1 MGNSRTCTFISF
13 NCKSAKRS
21 VDNIRGLC
29 AFADI
34 IGIQETWLLPND
46 IPFLSTIHED
56 FAYTATS
63 AVDTSAGILRGRPHG
78 GVALLWRKSL
88 FPSASVVEC
97 NNNRICGIQIN
108 VGSKRVVIF
117 SVYMPTDSAENLPI
131 FVECVS
137 TLHAIIE
144 DSEVDA
150 AYLLGDFNAHPN
162 EPFHNEL
169 MNFCGDSQW
178 ICADQEMLGLDSGT
192 YTYVSDS
199 HGCERW
205 LDHCVVTQAAW
216 STISKI
222 YVMYNVYWS
231 DHFPLV
237 IECNLDVTHS
247 KIYNCNV
254 DRSKV
259 FWGDKQPSDI
269 IKYEC
274 KCNDLLK
281 VIDFPTQ
288 LSECADSCCN
298 VSSDNLHREVINKL
312 YSDIICALSSASVL
326 CKNDLQNR
334 KNKHIMGWNKHVGEA
349 HREARFRFQIW
360 VASGKPRSGQLYDS
374 MCVSRK
380 VFKARLKWCQQHQDQ
395 IKLDRL
401 ASYHGKNDFR
411 NFWKSTNRLN
421 YRPGLSVSIENET
434 NPVKIA
440 NLFMNY
446 FSVKSPLS
454 AEPRREVVGSAGS
467 VCTTKITANQVNK
480 AIKNMKRGKSP
491 GHDGLSIEH
500 LQHAGPHLPRV
511 LAMFFSL
518 CISHAYLPP
527 DMIRTVVVPIV
538 KNKTGDI
545 AKLANYRPISL
556 ATVVAKV
563 FDAVLDAQLDRYIQ
577 ISDAQFGFRP
587 KLSTESAILSLKHT
601 VEYYTLR
608 KTPIYACFLDLSK
621 AFDLVNYELL
631 WAKLEEAGV
640 PMDIVHILRSWYLCQ
655 VNVVR
660 WGKDMSEEY
669 RLECGVRQGGRT
681 SPKLFNLY
689 INALIEEL
697 SSIHVGCHISG
708 VCMNNISYADDMVLL
723 SPSPGGLEILL
734 KLCEKYACKHG
745 LRYNAIKS
753 ELMVFKSGTKSP
765 SVVPPLYLNG
775 TPLKRVTCVKYLGH
789 LVNENLRDDA
799 DIDRERRALAI
810 RANMIA
816 HRFRGCTA
824 QVKIT
829 LFRAYCTSLYSCS
842 LWANYSQRSISALRV
857 QFNNAFRVLLRLP
870 RFCSASGMFADAQV
884 DSFSA
889 TIRKRAAA
897 TRRRV
902 LDSSNSILSV
912 IAGRPDSRYMQH
924 WSNLHRSLAPYEM

>member
-13 NCKSAKRS
+13 NCKSVKRS
-21 VDNIRGLC
+21 VDSIRELC

-63 AVDTSAGILRGRPHG
+63 AVDTSAGMLRGRPHG

-144 DSEVDA
+144 DSEVEA
-150 AYLLGDFNAHPN
+150 AYVLGDFNAHPN

-169 MNFCGDSQW
+169 MSLCEDSQW
-178 ICADQEMLGLDSGT
+178 ICADQEMLGLDTGT

-222 YVMYNVYWS
+222 YVMHNVYWS

-281 VIDFPTQ
+281 GIDFPTQ
-288 LSECADSCCN
+288 LSECADSCCY
-298 VSSDNLHREVINKL
+298 VSNDNLHREVINKL

-326 CKNDLQNR
+326 CTSDSQNR

-349 HREARFRFQIW
+349 HREARLRFQTW
-360 VASGKPRSGQLYDS
+360 VASGKPRSGQLYET
-374 MCVSRK
+374 MC
-380 VFKARLKWCQQHQDQ
+380 
-395 IKLDRL
+395 
-401 ASYHGKNDFR
+401 
-411 NFWKSTNRLN
+411 
-421 YRPGLSVSIENET
+421 
-434 NPVKIA
+434 
-440 NLFMNY
+440 
-446 FSVKSPLS
+446 
-454 AEPRREVVGSAGS
+454 
-467 VCTTKITANQVNK
+467 
-480 AIKNMKRGKSP
+480 
-491 GHDGLSIEH
+491 
-500 LQHAGPHLPRV
+500 
-511 LAMFFSL
+511 
-518 CISHAYLPP
+518 
-527 DMIRTVVVPIV
+527 
-538 KNKTGDI
+538 TGDI

-563 FDAVLDAQLDRYIQ
+563 FDAVLDAELDRYIR

-587 KLSTESAILSLKHT
+587 KLSTESAILGLKHT
-601 VEYYTLR
+601 VEYYTQR

-631 WAKLEEAGV
+631 WAKLKKAGV

-660 WGKDMSEEY
+660 WGKEVSEEY

-681 SPKLFNLY
+681 SHKLFNLY

-734 KLCEKYACKHG
+734 KLVG
-745 LRYNAIKS
+745 
-753 ELMVFKSGTKSP
+753 
-765 SVVPPLYLNG
+765 
-775 TPLKRVTCVKYLGH
+775 
-789 LVNENLRDDA
+789 
-799 DIDRERRALAI
+799 
-810 RANMIA
+810 
-816 HRFRGCTA
+816 
-824 QVKIT
+824 
-829 LFRAYCTSLYSCS
+829 
-842 LWANYSQRSISALRV
+842 
-857 QFNNAFRVLLRLP
+857 
-870 RFCSASGMFADAQV
+870 
-884 DSFSA
+884 
-889 TIRKRAAA
+889 
-897 TRRRV
+897 
-902 LDSSNSILSV
+902 
-912 IAGRPDSRYMQH
+912 
-924 WSNLHRSLAPYEM
+924 